1 MSALLKDVTAPTPAP
16 TKMVSLHHFAHEE
29 QVKSTDQGNTTV
41 SKGRVRKNLLPASNL
56 AKVPTRQMTVE
67 EELMLIQKQF
77 DALPAAEKALI
88 TARVKASLEQMQE
101 HLPLLAKAMSGKVGA
116 PTPAPTGD
124 DQAPTAPKVKAPTGE
139 LPAYNPWEQSILMLY
154 TNFAETQM
162 NQNGLVMNGWE
173 SQQQAQ
179 NQTLQE
185 AATAEAK
192 NAATPTEVKKPS
204 WWKILLIGLGVLLGA
219 VLVCTGIGAAAGA
232 GVFAFMG
239 VAAGTAGLSF
249 GATAVVAGIAAG
261 ATVGAC
267 YGAADSDPNST
278 ANAGLVE
285 KGTDQTIIDK
295 ISFSNQFWNTVSQ
308 KTNNQIASGSQTNLV
323 DASSNDTQLGQQA
336 AQVIQAMGQ
345 VMQTPVA
352 H

>member
-29 QVKSTDQGNTTV
+29 QVKSTDQGNATV

-56 AKVPTRQMTVE
+56 ARVPTRQMTVE

-219 VLVCTGIGAAAGA
+219 VLVCTGVGAVAGISLS
-232 GVFAFMG
+232 
-239 VAAGTAGLSF
+239 VAAVAGIS
-249 GATAVVAGIAAG
+249 GIAAG
-261 ATVGAC
+261 ITAGAC